1 MGAVSSH
8 TSRVPPPLPLSRLE
22 PQAVPQIRRPIMLNA
37 PDAARAPAGSGVKAS
52 TSDPRD
58 LAGKAKPA
66 GIAARSV
73 RKSMPAAAI
82 ASVFARA
89 TLRKSRRLTKAA
101 PPASPPKGSPK
112 RSSPASTPSRTQKR
126 TAKTKSATTP
136 ARALSLRKEEV
147 VPPMPTAPVPAI
159 ATPPPLVPVPSLL
172 LAPVIIAATN
182 PSSRS
187 PLPVVAEPRPV
198 QPSPLAL
205 SPCPMPSPAM
215 SYSRAPSPFLQQH
228 MPALNPS
235 TKAPQPQTQSRPSDA
250 ASDEARTIARASH
263 LQAALPAQIAQIAQI
278 AQLARPAHTFNVQ
291 RSVPSAVVQQETS
304 SKVAQPTASAMR
316 VPSPAG
322 TERAVTCATQSPASK
337 VPASSPV
344 PDSQSQFQAL
354 PVAVKVVP
362 AAQPAPRRLAP
373 PTGLAIQMP
382 SADRFPQASIS
393 ASGHLSPRPA
403 YARPRSP
410 SPSLSSTPT
419 IPPPSPQADAP
430 YLELA
435 RRAHHARH
443 SSWQIACRLVSR
455 AEEALENHLW
465 SGRDPETAVIRLRI
479 AKEEEE
485 KCRKKVDDAAL
496 VLIRLR
502 RGDGQERKQH
512 QKSTASQ
519 SGHTSIQRPRPV
531 TQPVTTAHPASRQ
544 PLAAV
549 RPVQQARE
557 PVRNVDASEIAAEKQ
572 EAPVFRPL
580 SIIKTVRSPQLP
592 TSPVEMQPV
601 QPTLRRQSSL
611 KRPSAP
617 PRTSSCPTPEIL
629 HVPRVPPVPQVP
641 GNYHAD
647 LQASKDARLVAA
659 PPLLRVRSV
668 HVPSRAEPESRTRP
682 TDGQAKKCD
691 TCQGMCLC
699 SAISGWM
706 Y

>member
-1 MGAVSSH
+1 MGAVSSQ
-8 TSRVPPPLPLSRLE
+8 TPRDPSPLPLSRLE

-37 PDAARAPAGSGVKAS
+37 PDAAHAPAGSGVKAS

-58 LAGKAKPA
+58 LAGKAKSTTTQ
-66 GIAARSV
+66 ARSV
-73 RKSMPAAAI
+73 RKSMPAAAL

-147 VPPMPTAPVPAI
+147 VPPMPTAPVPAV
-159 ATPPPLVPVPSLL
+159 ATPPPLVPVPSPL
-172 LAPVIIAATN
+172 LAPAMIASAT

-187 PLPVVAEPRPV
+187 PLPIVAEPRSV

-205 SPCPMPSPAM
+205 SPCPTPTPMA
-215 SYSRAPSPFLQQH
+215 SYSRAPSPFLQQP
-228 MPALNPS
+228 MPASHSS
-235 TKAPQPQTQSRPSDA
+235 TQAPQPQAQPRPSDA
-250 ASDEARTIARASH
+250 ASDKARTIARASH
-263 LQAALPAQIAQIAQI
+263 LQAALPAQIAQ
-278 AQLARPAHTFNVQ
+278 LARSAHTLNVQ

-322 TERAVTCATQSPASK
+322 TERAVTCATQSPASE

-354 PVAVKVVP
+354 PVAVEVVP

-512 QKSTASQ
+512 QKSTAPR
-519 SGHTSIQRPRPV
+519 SGHTSIQQARPV
-531 TQPVTTAHPASRQ
+531 TQAVTTAYPAPRQ
-544 PLAAV
+544 PLAAK
-549 RPVQQARE
+549 RPVQQPRE
-557 PVRNVDASEIAAEKQ
+557 PVRDVDTGDVAAKTQ
-572 EAPVFRPL
+572 EAAVFRPL

-592 TSPVEMQPV
+592 TSPVETQSV

-629 HVPRVPPVPQVP
+629 PLPRVPPVPQVP

-647 LQASKDARLVAA
+647 LQASKDARLVVA
-659 PPLLRVRSV
+659 PPLLRARSV